1 MISLIYVYSFFKQ
14 SLSKNDTMGYAYNW
28 IYIISMLVNIGNLV
42 QGTIIPAVKDFVKNF
57 KEWNQNRKYEN
68 WKSNWFKSKEVM
80 ASSHP

>member
-1 MISLIYVYSFFKQ
+1 
-14 SLSKNDTMGYAYNW
+14 MGYAYNW

-42 QGTIIPAVKDFVKNF
+42 HGTIIPAVKDFVKNF

-80 ASSHP
+80 ASSHPQEKLY